1 MKNERALQILMDVK
15 KFMSMMLA
23 WNLAIFAKL
32 YLYGVYITK
41 IFSKMFWIFLIYT
54 VIICY

>member
-1 MKNERALQILMDVK
+1 MKNDRALQILMDVK

-32 YLYGVYITK
+32 YLYGVYVT
-41 IFSKMFWIFLIYT
+41 KMFWIFLIYT

>member
-1 MKNERALQILMDVK
+1 MKNDRALQILMDVK

-23 WNLAIFAKL
+23 WNLAIVAKL

-41 IFSKMFWIFLIYT
+41 IFLKMFWIFLI
-54 VIICY
+54 

>member
-1 MKNERALQILMDVK
+1 MKNDRALQILMDVK

-41 IFSKMFWIFLIYT
+41 IFSKMFEFF
-54 VIICY
+54 